1 MGELDGA
8 SGGTGGASFN
18 GEITKW
24 PEDQALTICNVPID
38 EKTYIRYVATEW
50 FKNQTIVNPRQQAI
64 DAINNARTLYQQLA
78 HEGYMD
84 PA

>member
-1 MGELDGA
+1 MDSGNAGAAGGSSFDGKI
-8 SGGTGGASFN
+8 SG
-18 GEITKW
+18 W
-24 PEDQALTICNVPID
+24 PEEQSLNICNVPID

-50 FKNQTIVNPRQQAI
+50 FKNQTVVNPRQQAI